1 MKQLRDGKYQ
11 DTLIL
16 DSFPVQQQARTR
28 ASQSIEAEM
37 MDSNVEIDVL
47 SRLRN
52 LCSTLAE
59 LTKLSLTQLVL
70 IDITYGKLTITY

>member
-1 MKQLRDGKYQ
+1 
-11 DTLIL
+11 
-16 DSFPVQQQARTR
+16 
-28 ASQSIEAEM
+28 M

-59 LTKLSLTQLVL
+59 LTKSSLTQLVL

>member
-11 DTLIL
+11 YTLIL

-37 MDSNVEIDVL
+37 MKSNVEIDVL
-47 SRLRN
+47 M
-52 LCSTLAE
+52 
-59 LTKLSLTQLVL
+59 
-70 IDITYGKLTITY
+70 Y